1 MSPDDFKICLPISC
15 QSRAKYRCDLS
26 RCHVFFIHNI
36 FIDIFSMSLVTVLKI
51 HLFVPSSKT
60 MYTLFFSIKVDP
72 NVHKEFL
79 TWKSNPRLDKEDPF
93 IARIYEED
101 IRLTL
106 TFNNVELSER
116 VLLAAES
123 GTIFIEAVSDKTK
136 TMFPK

>member
-1 MSPDDFKICLPISC
+1 M
-15 QSRAKYRCDLS
+15 
-26 RCHVFFIHNI
+26 
-36 FIDIFSMSLVTVLKI
+36 
-51 HLFVPSSKT
+51 
-60 MYTLFFSIKVDP
+60 DP